1 MFRRVAL
8 RTEARQELVNV
19 SDDVRRVVEASGV
32 EEGLC
37 CVYCPHSTAGLVV
50 NSYLDPMTP
59 RDIYSELDRLVPTRV
74 DFFHTF
80 DTPSD
85 AAAHV
90 KASLVGIQQLF
101 LIHDGKLML
110 GHSQGIL
117 FAEFDGPRDREL
129 YVGIIEGSAHA
140 GTAG

>member
-1 MFRRVAL
+1 MFQRVRL
-8 RTEARQELVNV
+8 RTTARQEVINV
-19 SDDVRRVVEASGV
+19 SADVRHVVESSGV
-32 EEGLC
+32 NEGLC
-37 CVYCPHSTAGLVV
+37 FVYCPHSTAGLVV

-59 RDIYSELDRLVPTRV
+59 RDITAEIDRLVPTRV
-74 DFFHTF
+74 DFFHTV

-90 KASLVGIQQLF
+90 KASLVGAQQL
-101 LIHDGKLML
+101 LVVHDGMLLL

-129 YVGIIEGSAHA
+129 YVKVIEG
-140 GTAG
+140 